1 LTTRSFADIEVFAHR
16 YIVGVLQNTLIPAA
30 TTPRYKSFLES
41 ALVTIKEHEKHSEHW
56 VHEIG

>member
-1 LTTRSFADIEVFAHR
+1 VSAHR

-41 ALVTIKEHEKHSEHW
+41 AHVTIKEHEIHSEHW
-56 VHEIG
+56 VHELG